1 MLTQWHNVVPVR
13 SGLDPPIHSDGF
25 FIGFGGLDRGE
36 FERIRQSG
44 RERLMELSRPKDIK
58 IGYFTNVGPNVMW
71 GTQEMLWPLNPNI
84 QKASERVE
92 QLATPKKDFSTVDSK
107 GRPLFLYS
115 CGRPSQ
121 IWDAPPRTQQEASQ
135 RVQLLANPKAF
146 HSGYKED
153 RIVFGPDEILK
164 LFPKSQFF
172 YSCGRNSP
180 IWTVTQGAKSAGER
194 PRTNQL
200 ATHRN
205 PVREFQPA
213 RQIETI
219 IPGPALSASASERLQ
234 TLATPKNRS
243 EGPFRDPKW
252 PVTPAAKNASAKAR
266 SQELARPKGTTDG
279 YMLPKDEMWPI
290 SKAAKRATAS
300 GRVGELSKPVVRAS
314 MDHVQFNPD
323 AFVVKETALKGVIP
337 KRVFDLANPS
347 SR

>member
-1 MLTQWHNVVPVR
+1 MAADVGV
-13 SGLDPPIHSDGF
+13 
-25 FIGFGGLDRGE
+25 RGE

-44 RERLMELSRPKDIK
+44 RERLLELSRPKDIK

-121 IWDAPPRTQQEASQ
+121 IWDAPPRNQQEASQ
-135 RVQLLANPKAF
+135 RVHLLANPKAF

-153 RIVFGPDEILK
+153 R
-164 LFPKSQFF
+164 SQFF

-205 PVREFQPA
+205 PVKEFQSA

-300 GRVGELSKPVVRAS
+300 GRVSELSKPVVRAS

-323 AFVVKETALKGVIP
+323 AFIVKETALKGVIP
-337 KRVFDLANPS
+337 KRVFDLANPI

>member
-1 MLTQWHNVVPVR
+1 MAADVGV
-13 SGLDPPIHSDGF
+13 
-25 FIGFGGLDRGE
+25 RGE

-153 RIVFGPDEILK
+153 R
-164 LFPKSQFF
+164 SQFF

>member
-1 MLTQWHNVVPVR
+1 MLRLKFVFKDRKKKMAADVGV
-13 SGLDPPIHSDGF
+13 
-25 FIGFGGLDRGE
+25 RGE

-153 RIVFGPDEILK
+153 R
-164 LFPKSQFF
+164 SQFF

>member
-1 MLTQWHNVVPVR
+1 MAADVGV
-13 SGLDPPIHSDGF
+13 
-25 FIGFGGLDRGE
+25 RGE

-153 RIVFGPDEILK
+153 R
-164 LFPKSQFF
+164 SQFF

-180 IWTVTQGAKSAGER
+180 IWTVTQAAKSAGER

>member
-1 MLTQWHNVVPVR
+1 MAADVGVR
-13 SGLDPPIHSDGF
+13 GKPLYSLDKEDEE
-25 FIGFGGLDRGE
+25 GE

-153 RIVFGPDEILK
+153 R
-164 LFPKSQFF
+164 SQFF

>member
-1 MLTQWHNVVPVR
+1 
-13 SGLDPPIHSDGF
+13 
-25 FIGFGGLDRGE
+25 
-36 FERIRQSG
+36 
-44 RERLMELSRPKDIK
+44 MELSRPKDIK

-153 RIVFGPDEILK
+153 R
-164 LFPKSQFF
+164 SQFF